1 MNILLTN
8 DDGYDAPGILA
19 LFEALKRNHHV
30 TLIAPDREKSAVG
43 HGITLNEPLR
53 IQPVWINP
61 QDKVYA
67 ISGTPAD
74 CVKLGLFEICDTP
87 PDLVVSGINPG
98 SNTGVN
104 IYYSGTVAAAR
115 EAAFNGI
122 TSLAVS
128 IYRSKKRLDYIG
140 IAEIAVKVAEHIP
153 EYKLPPG
160 TFLNMNAPSIPVDQI
175 KGICITRQASDNISR
190 NFDKKTDPKQRPY
203 FWYSHVD
210 GFESKEGTDVTALSD
225 HYISITPIQCDMTD
239 YETAK
244 KLTDLRLP

>member
-19 LFEALKRNHHV
+19 LFEALKSGHNV

-53 IQPVWINP
+53 IQPVRTKTE
-61 QDKVYA
+61 DKVYA

-74 CVKLGLFEICDTP
+74 CIKLGLFEICGTR
-87 PDLVVSGINPG
+87 PDLVISGINPG

-104 IYYSGTVAAAR
+104 INYSGTVAAAR

-128 IYRSKKRLDYIG
+128 IYRSKKRLDFNG
-140 IAEIAVKVAEHIP
+140 IAKIAVEVAERIP
-153 EYKLPPG
+153 ECKLPLG

-175 KGICITRQASDNISR
+175 KGIRITRQASDNISR
-190 NFDKKTDPKQRPY
+190 NFNKKTDPRQKHY
-203 FWYSHVD
+203 YWYSHVD
-210 GFESKEGTDVTALSD
+210 GFESEEGTDVTALSEQ
-225 HYISITPIQCDMTD
+225 YISITPIRCDMTD

-244 KLTDLRLP
+244 KLNNLHLP

>member
-19 LFEALKRNHHV
+19 LFEALKPNHDV
-30 TLIAPDREKSAVG
+30 TLIAPDQEKSAVG

-53 IQPVWINP
+53 IQPVQITSK
-61 QDKVYA
+61 DKVYA

-74 CVKLGLFEICDTP
+74 CIKLGLFEICDTT
-87 PDLVVSGINPG
+87 PDLVLSGINPG

-104 IYYSGTVAAAR
+104 INYSGTVGAAR

-128 IYRSKKRLDYIG
+128 IYRSKKRLDFNG
-140 IAEIAVKVAEHIP
+140 IAKIAVKVAERIP
-153 EYKLPPG
+153 DYQLPAG

-175 KGICITRQASDNISR
+175 KGIRITRQASDNISR
-190 NFDKKTDPKQRPY
+190 NFDKRADPKQRPY
-203 FWYSHVD
+203 FWYSHMD
-210 GFESKEGTDVTALSD
+210 GFSSEEGTDVTALTD

-239 YETAK
+239 YETAG
-244 KLTDLRLP
+244 KLNDLHLP